1 MKVKRNENGS
11 YKIEG
16 AMYIYIEI
24 GYITED
30 KKCYELRVTN
40 IDEPRR
46 REDKNFYK
54 KYRSDRIF
62 YTEKLEEL
70 KMFLAKYETEK
81 DLIADYYT
89 ARLEGKHE
97 LDFYRTRR

>member
-1 MKVKRNENGS
+1 MKVKRDEDGR
-11 YKIEG
+11 YEIEG

-24 GYITED
+24 GYITET
-30 KKCYELRVTN
+30 KKCYDLMVTS

-46 REDKNFYK
+46 RADKNFYK

-62 YTEKLEEL
+62 YAEKLENL

-81 DLIADYYT
+81 DLIADYYI
-89 ARLEGKHE
+89 ARLEKK
-97 LDFYRTRR
+97 Y